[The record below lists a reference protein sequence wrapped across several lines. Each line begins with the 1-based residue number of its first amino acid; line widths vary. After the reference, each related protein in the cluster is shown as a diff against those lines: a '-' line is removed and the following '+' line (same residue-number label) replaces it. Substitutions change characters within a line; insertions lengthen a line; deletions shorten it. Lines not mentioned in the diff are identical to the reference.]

1 MKRFA
6 LGCAIALLIGCSPD
20 YQSGSTE
27 CNADGKCPGG
37 YICGGAST
45 TGAPDVCYS
54 KAGAKNC
61 TASDVYYCPAW
72 GMNGCWSAKVACDT
86 TVDCGN
92 GTIAACSTEG
102 YVPTCSS
109 SGKCTAPAGLCTA
122 SASDAACTTCDKQS
136 CCSQLTACAGQPAC
150 ASLVSCLDPCASND
164 TACMSNCETS
174 YPSGVATLTAWSRC
188 LNSSCSASCN

>member
-1 MKRFA
+1 MKRCA
-6 LGCAIALLIGCSPD
+6 LGCAVALLIGCSPD

-37 YICGGAST
+37 YMCGGAST
-45 TGAPDVCYS
+45 AGAPDVCYS
-54 KAGAKNC
+54 QSKAQC
-61 TASDVYYCPAW
+61 DTSDFYYCPASES
-72 GMNGCWSAKVACDT
+72 CWPGKVACDT
-86 TVDCGN
+86 FVDCGN
-92 GTIAACSTEG
+92 GKASACVTEG
-102 YVPTCSS
+102 YVANCSS

-122 SASDAACTTCDKQS
+122 SASDTACTTCDKQS
-136 CCSQLTACAGQPAC
+136 CCSQLTACADQPAC
-150 ASLVSCLDPCASND
+150 ASLVSCIEPCSSGD